1 MTNLMFNLARALHI
15 PLLLGSY
22 VIFGAAFA
30 VGLAYLW
37 EERQVKSK
45 HLSDLTFQLPSLDRL
60 DRMISRLIL
69 MAVPFL
75 TIGILLGGV
84 WAQRAWG
91 RFWGWD
97 PKETWALITWL
108 VYVTYLIVRWVIG
121 WRGRKTT
128 YFSLAGFAIVLF
140 TYVGVNYMSPL
151 HQFLTM
157 RNP

>member
-1 MTNLMFNLARALHI
+1 MTNLLFNLARTLHI

-69 MAVPFL
+69 TAVPFL
-75 TIGILLGGV
+75 TLGILLGGV

-108 VYVTYLIVRWVIG
+108 V
-121 WRGRKTT
+121 
-128 YFSLAGFAIVLF
+128 
-140 TYVGVNYMSPL
+140 
-151 HQFLTM
+151 
-157 RNP
+157 